1 MSQAFAAGKKAWGVC
16 DRCNRRQP
24 LAKLKPEVVAGRT
37 LSNRVC
43 PECYDPDHPQNW
55 QGRYPVYD
63 PQALRNP
70 RPDPSLEASREI
82 PDNGKSIE
90 DLFIP

>member
-1 MSQAFAAGKKAWGVC
+1 MANQFALGKKAFGFC
-16 DRCNRRQP
+16 DRCNQRWL
-24 LAKLKPEVVAGRT
+24 LAKLKPEAVAGRV

-43 PECYDPDHPQNW
+43 PDCHDPDHPQNW

-70 RPDPSLEASREI
+70 RPDPSLEASRQI
-82 PDNGKSIE
+82 PDNGQSIE
-90 DLFIP
+90 DLFVP